1 MLSWRMNRA
10 GLLAT
15 ATVFGSALSAAA
27 LFATVLFATPASAT
41 AAAAHHGNEQFRIS
55 THTVGAR
62 TDYLRAIGVIDAR
75 AHAVASAIVSG
86 HSTVRLEF
94 PKGSIVLRL
103 TVGKSSVTVPNLTTC
118 VFAETSSGTFR
129 ITTASRAYKGATGSG
144 RFYTRIRAR
153 LAKSAGAC
161 TAKLAAYGKYQ
172 VAWGSL
178 SW

>member
-1 MLSWRMNRA
+1 MLSWRTHRA
-10 GLLAT
+10 AKAATVLGSALLAT
-15 ATVFGSALSAAA
+15 AVFAM
-27 LFATVLFATPASAT
+27 PASAT
-41 AAAAHHGNEQFRIS
+41 PAAAHHGGEQFRIS

-86 HSTVRLEF
+86 HATVRLEL

-103 TVGKSSVTVPNLTTC
+103 TVDKSSVTGPSLSTC
-118 VFAETSSGTFR
+118 AFAETSSGTFR
-129 ITTASRAYKGATGSG
+129 IYSASRAYKGATGSG

-153 LAKSAGAC
+153 LKKSAGVC